1 MTTNKNTRCGYVALI
16 GAPNAGK
23 STLLNRMVGSKIAIV
38 TPKVQTTRNR
48 ILGLTISGD
57 TQLIFMDTPGI
68 FGAKKKFEKAMV
80 KSALDGAKDA
90 DIVVLMVDAYKGLCE
105 NTKHII
111 EQLKTADHLKKLLVI
126 NKIDTVKKDRLPKL
140 IKEMYNELDFTDCFL
155 ISADKGDGVLDL
167 KKYLAS
173 HLPESPWL
181 YDEDTMTD
189 VPMRQLASE
198 VTREKLFMRLQQE
211 LPYSVAVETESWEE
225 KDDGSVKIQ
234 QVVYVRSESQKMI
247 VLGKGGAMLKQVGQ
261 SSRTDLTKLMKR
273 KVHLFLF
280 VKVAEKWKENKEFYE
295 TIGLEFEQ

>member
-1 MTTNKNTRCGYVALI
+1 MTNNKPTRCGFVTLI

-48 ILGLTISGD
+48 ILGMTISD
-57 TQLIFMDTPGI
+57 KTQLIFVDTPGI

-90 DIVVLMVDAYKGLCE
+90 DVVLLMVDAYKGLCD

-111 EQLKTADHLKKLLVI
+111 EQLKTAEHLSKILVI
-126 NKIDTVKKDRLPKL
+126 NKIDTVKKERLPEL
-140 IKEMYNELDFTDCFL
+140 IKQTYDLLDFEDCFL

-167 KKYLAS
+167 KKHLTQN
-173 HLPESPWL
+173 LPEGPWL

-189 VPMRQLASE
+189 VPMRQLAAE

-211 LPYSVAVETESWEE
+211 LPYSITVDTENWEE

-234 QVVYVRSESQKMI
+234 QIVYVRSESQKMI
-247 VLGKGGAMLKQVGQ
+247 VLGKGGSMLKEVGQ
-261 SSRTDLTKLMKR
+261 SARTDLTKIMKR

-280 VKVAEKWKENKEFYE
+280 VKVSEKWKENKEFYD
-295 TIGLEFEQ
+295 TLGLEF